1 MVAMRRWQRCRLTS
15 CFNGSILFVLLVSV
29 TGQTDPTSDSR
40 VRDTIQLGAE
50 RQCAEAAQLLKGID
64 ENSQTAA
71 PAFYAVAECYMK
83 RSEWKKAEPFLD
95 TFLRLSPQDTSGLFL
110 KSYLLFRTSRYE
122 QSLGLISSYIQQQPN
137 NSDAHKILGM
147 DYYMLGKQEEAE
159 LELKRAI
166 ELSATDPEAFYYL
179 GRLYFTR
186 NNMPAALS
194 AFQKAIQLDSSS
206 VRVQNH
212 LGQALEG
219 LGQYESARKAYLKA
233 IELDK
238 EQQAK
243 SRWPYYNLGS
253 LYLKQGQFPEAID
266 YLRQS
271 LRHNPSWT
279 EGKLKLAR
287 ALISAG
293 DSGGA
298 RALLL
303 EVIAT
308 EPQNATAHYQLARLL
323 SNLGEKEQAAQHY
336 QQFEKLKK
344 Q

>member
-1 MVAMRRWQRCRLTS
+1 MLRRCFQLTTLS
-15 CFNGSILFVLLVSV
+15 VGLFAFSIS
-29 TGQTDPTSDSR
+29 TSSIEVNSGDT
-40 VRDTIQLGAE
+40 VRDAIQLAAQ
-50 RQCAEAAQLLKGID
+50 RQCSEAAQLLKGID
-64 ENSQTAA
+64 ESSQPAA
-71 PAFYAVAECYMK
+71 LAFYGVAECYMK
-83 RSEWKKAEPFLD
+83 RSEWKKAESFLD
-95 TFLRLSPQDTSGLFL
+95 AFLRLSPKDTSGLFL

-122 QSLGLISSYIQQQPN
+122 QSLRLISSYIQQQPN

-147 DYYMLGKQEEAE
+147 DYYMVGKQEEAE

-166 ELSATDPEAFYYL
+166 ELSVTDPEAFYYL

-186 NNMPAALS
+186 NEMPAAVS

-206 VRVQNH
+206 VRAQNH

-219 LGQYESARKAYLKA
+219 LGEYESARKVYLKA
-233 IELDK
+233 IELEK

-271 LRHNPSWT
+271 LGYNPSWT
-279 EGKLKLAR
+279 EGKLKLAK
-287 ALISAG
+287 
-293 DSGGA
+293 
-298 RALLL
+298 ALLGSGDIAASEL
-303 EVIAT
+303 LLREVLAS

-323 SNLGEKEQAAQHY
+323 TKIGDREQAAKHY

-344 Q
+344 P